1 MISTNTYLNFR
12 GTTKTI
18 RIIYWISTGFIF
30 LFDGV
35 IPAFTSQTE
44 LAKEGIR
51 HLGYPG
57 YFGTLLT
64 IFKVAGACLL
74 IIPRI
79 PGRIKEWVYAGFAF
93 EFLFAF
99 LSYMAVEG
107 FSVLALFPL
116 VVLMILFVSYVN
128 YHRIKQRS

>member
-1 MISTNTYLNFR
+1 MKTN
-12 GTTKTI
+12 

-30 LFDGV
+30 LFEGI
-35 IPAFTSQTE
+35 IPALTSQTE
-44 LAKEGIR
+44 VAKEGIR

-64 IFKVAGACLL
+64 VFKVTGACLL

-93 EFLFAF
+93 DFIFAF
-99 LSYMAVEG
+99 LSYMATDG
-107 FSVLALFPL
+107 FGVLAFFPL
-116 VVLMILFVSYVN
+116 VVFLILVVSYVN
-128 YHRIKQRS
+128 YHRIRERSLSISL

>member
-1 MISTNTYLNFR
+1 MKTN
-12 GTTKTI
+12 

-30 LFDGV
+30 LFEGV
-35 IPAFTSQTE
+35 IPALTSQTE
-44 LAKEGIR
+44 VAKEGIR

-57 YFGTLLT
+57 YFGILLT
-64 IFKVAGACLL
+64 IFKVTGACVL

-79 PGRIKEWVYAGFAF
+79 PARIKEWAYAGFAF

-128 YHRIKQRS
+128 YHRIKGRSLAISL